1 MIVTVPRLDRYCT
14 GGGGDGGIVGGGFE
28 CIDVLTA
35 GLKVNWSTGPRPLT
49 IMVLGISKFPV
60 QRPDHKI
67 PFINST
73 VVVCLSGS
81 CPQGW
86 IGYSGSCYLPYVHG
100 KTWQEANETCQEMD
114 SHLALSKSVD
124 ENEFIAVEV
133 GRPESR
139 VWIGLRRSEGEFV
152 WSDGSK
158 SDFTNW
164 GRFEPKDASVV
175 GRDCVSLLPE
185 DIFYSWEVRN
195 CDDRQAF
202 ICERGKK
209 TAIFNTKAIQTS
221 DMTSGVFIHRYA
233 CAGKRHQR

>member
-1 MIVTVPRLDRYCT
+1 MA
-14 GGGGDGGIVGGGFE
+14 GGFE
-28 CIDVLTA
+28 CIAVLTA
-35 GLKVNWSTGPRPLT
+35 WVKGQLVNWSKASDHK
-49 IMVLGISKFPV
+49 VQSISQLPV

-67 PFINST
+67 RFINST
-73 VVVCLSGS
+73 VVVCSSGS

-114 SHLALSKSVD
+114 SHLALSKSLD

-158 SDFTNW
+158 SDYTNW

-209 TAIFNTKAIQTS
+209 LLYLMPIQYRRQPRQVAYSSKGMLARENDTKDDLYLIAFSYST
-221 DMTSGVFIHRYA
+221 
-233 CAGKRHQR
+233 

>member
-1 MIVTVPRLDRYCT
+1 
-14 GGGGDGGIVGGGFE
+14 
-28 CIDVLTA
+28 
-35 GLKVNWSTGPRPLT
+35 
-49 IMVLGISKFPV
+49 
-60 QRPDHKI
+60 
-67 PFINST
+67 
-73 VVVCLSGS
+73 
-81 CPQGW
+81 
-86 IGYSGSCYLPYVHG
+86 
-100 KTWQEANETCQEMD
+100 MD

-221 DMTSGVFIHRYA
+221 VTTSGVFIHRYA
-233 CAGKRHQR
+233 CAGKRHQRWSLSDCFLISIEYSCPNSHFIFYLTAFRSCPATIYIGISTMYWKYISVLEPWYQTSLNHWHL

>member
-1 MIVTVPRLDRYCT
+1 MA
-14 GGGGDGGIVGGGFE
+14 GGFE

-35 GLKVNWSTGPRPLT
+35 WVKGQLVNWSKASDHKVQSTSPL
-49 IMVLGISKFPV
+49 PV

-67 PFINST
+67 RFTNST
-73 VVVCLSGS
+73 VVVCSSGS

-100 KTWQEANETCQEMD
+100 KTWQEANETCWEMD
-114 SHLALSKSVD
+114 SHLALSKSLD

-158 SDFTNW
+158 SDYTNW

-209 TAIFNTKAIQTS
+209 LAIICNTNAIQTS
-221 DMTSGVFIHRYA
+221 ATTGGVFIHRCA

>member
-1 MIVTVPRLDRYCT
+1 M
-14 GGGGDGGIVGGGFE
+14 
-28 CIDVLTA
+28 
-35 GLKVNWSTGPRPLT
+35 
-49 IMVLGISKFPV
+49 
-60 QRPDHKI
+60 
-67 PFINST
+67 
-73 VVVCLSGS
+73 
-81 CPQGW
+81 
-86 IGYSGSCYLPYVHG
+86 PYVHG

-114 SHLALSKSVD
+114 SHLALSKSLD

-209 TAIFNTKAIQTS
+209 TVIFNTRCNS
-221 DMTSGVFIHRYA
+221 DVTTGGIFIHIGMLARENDTKDDLYLIA
-233 CAGKRHQR
+233 FSY